1 MGGHLTQNSSA
12 PVAGGHQ
19 KRKSYQELESK
30 NLLQGVL

>member
-1 MGGHLTQNSSA
+1 
-12 PVAGGHQ
+12 VAGGHQ